1 MQQPGQPGGVA
12 EKLASLQLA
21 PEEMVQAIAHGISKL
36 ESDLK
41 KSQVGSPKDLEIIAQ
56 IKDLYMQ
63 LVQSLDSDG
72 SEAPGGD
79 QGVVS
84 PEAGAAKVQPAL

>member
-1 MQQPGQPGGVA
+1 MQQPGQSGVA
-12 EKLASLQLA
+12 EKLASLQLG

-72 SEAPGGD
+72 SEAPEGG
-79 QGVVS
+79 QGVVA